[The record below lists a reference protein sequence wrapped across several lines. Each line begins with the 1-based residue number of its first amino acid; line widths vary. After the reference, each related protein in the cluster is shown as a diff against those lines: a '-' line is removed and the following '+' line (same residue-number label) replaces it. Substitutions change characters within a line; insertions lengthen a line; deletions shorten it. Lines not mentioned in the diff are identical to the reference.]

1 MPAILSALEDKIRIP
16 ARPCNILY
24 IYHMPSKQNHA
35 ITLIFFARTFGELT
49 DSAAPLLNLL
59 ELLIVNSVH
68 RLHALR
74 STICGINTF
83 SETFF
88 TTSSSTLRTCILH
101 YRYAANQNL
110 YKPRVRT
117 NAGKQTICYVTEK
130 NSVLVWAHFHL

>member
-59 ELLIVNSVH
+59 ELVIVNSVH

-74 STICGINTF
+74 STNLWHKYLLRNVF
-83 SETFF
+83 HDFLQYAKNLH
-88 TTSSSTLRTCILH
+88 TSL
-101 YRYAANQNL
+101 
-110 YKPRVRT
+110 
-117 NAGKQTICYVTEK
+117 
-130 NSVLVWAHFHL
+130 